1 MTNALTIL
9 PAPQLPTVIDQPIV
23 VDELVTG
30 QFGHFS
36 VVQIRISKTNRKR
49 FNQKKLEELAA
60 SIKAKGIAQPIL
72 IRPVEPTEI
81 ESQIYEIVAGERR
94 FRAAIMAG
102 LHAVPAMCRALND
115 QEALEL
121 QILENLQRDNPHP
134 LEEAEGYERLM
145 MEHGYSADQLVDKV
159 NKSRSYVYGRLK
171 LLALNL
177 HAREVFLDNEDALPA
192 STALLIARIPVPE
205 LQTKALNEV
214 LRPNGL
220 PGDEPMSV
228 RRATKHI
235 QDKYMLDL
243 GRAVFPIKD
252 AKLLADAGNC
262 QGCMKRAGNQP
273 EVYEGVHPN
282 VCTDPDCFAE
292 KTAAHYQR
300 LANQARK
307 AGIPVFEGEDAQK
320 QYGDIYRAGSEY
332 VAPETGLYTFERIAA
347 GAGMHGTFS
356 SRLAADKRPPVVAYI
371 KEQGCVLMSLYKRA
385 DAQLALEANGICES
399 AEAKE
404 TRVAATQG
412 QDNQQHDE
420 QDDEAPLSP
429 AKSTKEARAAEL
441 TTERLALYRNVRP
454 SLAGELPLV
463 VLRTLTSLVLRD
475 HALPDD
481 LLADLYPFGDR
492 SDEGVR
498 AYIDTAD
505 RGEVQQLLCDLII
518 GDDLHINPWNI
529 EEEETSEGHMA
540 LHAMSVALQL
550 ESQSTQSS
558 VENGEQATD
567 AAEQLSARPV
577 LKLKPRESAD
587 EKSTEGPIIKV
598 KKNRAVLAP
607 AAAWPFPTQ
616 NRPTDPQA

>member
-1 MTNALTIL
+1 
-9 PAPQLPTVIDQPIV
+9 
-23 VDELVTG
+23 
-30 QFGHFS
+30 
-36 VVQIRISKTNRKR
+36 
-49 FNQKKLEELAA
+49 
-60 SIKAKGIAQPIL
+60 
-72 IRPVEPTEI
+72 
-81 ESQIYEIVAGERR
+81 
-94 FRAAIMAG
+94 
-102 LHAVPAMCRALND
+102 
-115 QEALEL
+115 
-121 QILENLQRDNPHP
+121 
-134 LEEAEGYERLM
+134 
-145 MEHGYSADQLVDKV
+145 
-159 NKSRSYVYGRLK
+159 
-171 LLALNL
+171 
-177 HAREVFLDNEDALPA
+177 
-192 STALLIARIPVPE
+192 
-205 LQTKALNEV
+205 
-214 LRPNGL
+214 
-220 PGDEPMSV
+220 
-228 RRATKHI
+228 
-235 QDKYMLDL
+235 
-243 GRAVFPIKD
+243 
-252 AKLLADAGNC
+252 
-262 QGCMKRAGNQP
+262 
-273 EVYEGVHPN
+273 
-282 VCTDPDCFAE
+282 
-292 KTAAHYQR
+292 
-300 LANQARK
+300 
-307 AGIPVFEGEDAQK
+307 
-320 QYGDIYRAGSEY
+320 
-332 VAPETGLYTFERIAA
+332 
-347 GAGMHGTFS
+347 
-356 SRLAADKRPPVVAYI
+356 
-371 KEQGCVLMSLYKRA
+371 
-385 DAQLALEANGICES
+385 
-399 AEAKE
+399 
-404 TRVAATQG
+404 VAATQG